1 MNELDGWISAVC
13 DELGLTQALAADV
26 VLDVAR
32 DVAHGVARPAAPLTT
47 FLLGRA
53 VEAGLALDDAA
64 ARISRLAA
72 SWVPPASVSESP
84 PEPAP

>member
-1 MNELDGWISAVC
+1 MSDLDDWLSAVC
-13 DELGLTQALAADV
+13 AEFGLDPVVPAAV

-32 DVAHGVARPAAPLTT
+32 DVAHGVERPAAPLTT

-53 VEAGLALDDAA
+53 VEAGASLDDAT

-72 SWVPPASVSESP
+72 SWRPPAP
-84 PEPAP
+84 Q